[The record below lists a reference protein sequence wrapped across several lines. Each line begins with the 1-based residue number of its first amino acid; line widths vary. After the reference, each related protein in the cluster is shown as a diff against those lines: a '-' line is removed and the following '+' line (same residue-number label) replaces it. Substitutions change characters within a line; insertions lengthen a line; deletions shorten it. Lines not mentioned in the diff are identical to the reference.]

1 MSKKEIYLIR
11 HGETEY
17 NRQGIVQGSGIDADL
32 NETGRNQAEAFY
44 QKYKDIPFDKVY
56 TSALVRTHQ
65 TVEKFIEAGIPHE
78 IIPELNEISW
88 GEKEGVIPNSVD
100 NAYYADLLKTWQD
113 GDTHVPAIGGESP
126 IEVAE
131 RQKVA
136 LKNILNNKDEKLIL
150 VAMHGRA
157 MRILLSQISNLPL
170 SAMDTFPHQNTCLYK
185 LEYCYK
191 KDAFEI
197 LTKND
202 TSHLELL
209 EIV

>member
-1 MSKKEIYLIR
+1 MNK
-11 HGETEY
+11 
-17 NRQGIVQGSGIDADL
+17 
-32 NETGRNQAEAFY
+32 TGRNQAEAFY

-100 NAYYADLLKTWQD
+100 NAYYADLLKTWQN

-136 LKNILNNKDEKLIL
+136 I
-150 VAMHGRA
+150 
-157 MRILLSQISNLPL
+157 
-170 SAMDTFPHQNTCLYK
+170 
-185 LEYCYK
+185 K
-191 KDAFEI
+191 KYI
-197 LTKND
+197 GQ
-202 TSHLELL
+202 
-209 EIV
+209 

>member
-136 LKNILNNKDEKLIL
+136 VKNILDNRNEKLIL

-185 LEYCYK
+185 LEYCYQ

-197 LTKND
+197 LSKND
-202 TSHLELL
+202 TSHFELL